1 MPDAVTAFTGSP
13 NSMLLQ
19 RLWKLCWGIKQR
31 PEIYTQVFFTETF
44 DAPKPPTSTD
54 GLKDP
59 EWALQ
64 GNPGTMIPDLDPEA
78 VKILDLTQHPEYLTG
93 DVCSAII
100 SAKKD
105 RIILFPAYDKVYD

>member
-1 MPDAVTAFTGSP
+1 
-13 NSMLLQ
+13 ML
-19 RLWKLCWGIKQR
+19 QR

-105 RIILFPAYDKVYD
+105 RIILFPAYDKVYDWAVALNVRYESFHDTTVPPPPRHLF